1 MSPRSSASAGSD
13 YRSATLLPVTVDFE
27 LGEETRDVTFL
38 LVNDT
43 DFELPET
50 LILELDMPQNGKI
63 IAGRDEMVI
72 SITDSGGE
80 GAL

>member
-1 MSPRSSASAGSD
+1 MSSSSSATAGSD
-13 YRSATLLPVTVDFE
+13 YRYTTLLPVTVDIEF
-27 LGEETRDVTFL
+27 GEETRDLTFL

-50 LILELDMPQNGKI
+50 LILKLDLPRNGTI
-63 IAGRDEMVI
+63 IAGRNQMVI

-80 GAL
+80 